1 MATTD
6 KFKNKLR
13 LLYILKILYE
23 KSNEEH
29 KLSRYDIQEKLAEYG
44 IASERKTFY
53 DDLAALNEFGIEI
66 ISEKDGHDTRYAI
79 VDRSFELAELKIL
92 VDSVQAS
99 RFITQKKSKELI
111 RKLEGLGS
119 EYDADKLDRFVYSV
133 NKAKT
138 DNEMILCNIDIIYS
152 AINDDKKI
160 VFNYFDWSSDRKKV
174 LRHNGKRYKISPWA
188 LIWDNL
194 NYYLI
199 GFDEESSS
207 IRHYRVD
214 KMIKLEADEESR
226 VGKEAF
232 KNFNVGEYSG
242 KLFGMFD
249 GDEETVTL
257 QVDESM
263 ISVIF
268 DRFGT
273 EIPVR
278 KNESGAEVDVNV
290 LMSDQFISWVLA
302 LGNGVKI
309 ISPETVVEKVRKYIS
324 ERAKLYDVK
333 E

>member
-1 MATTD
+1 MAATD

-138 DNEMILCNIDIIYS
+138 DNEMILCN
-152 AINDDKKI
+152 
-160 VFNYFDWSSDRKKV
+160 
-174 LRHNGKRYKISPWA
+174 
-188 LIWDNL
+188 
-194 NYYLI
+194 
-199 GFDEESSS
+199 
-207 IRHYRVD
+207 
-214 KMIKLEADEESR
+214 
-226 VGKEAF
+226 
-232 KNFNVGEYSG
+232 
-242 KLFGMFD
+242 
-249 GDEETVTL
+249 
-257 QVDESM
+257 
-263 ISVIF
+263 
-268 DRFGT
+268 
-273 EIPVR
+273 
-278 KNESGAEVDVNV
+278 
-290 LMSDQFISWVLA
+290 
-302 LGNGVKI
+302 
-309 ISPETVVEKVRKYIS
+309 
-324 ERAKLYDVK
+324 
-333 E
+333 